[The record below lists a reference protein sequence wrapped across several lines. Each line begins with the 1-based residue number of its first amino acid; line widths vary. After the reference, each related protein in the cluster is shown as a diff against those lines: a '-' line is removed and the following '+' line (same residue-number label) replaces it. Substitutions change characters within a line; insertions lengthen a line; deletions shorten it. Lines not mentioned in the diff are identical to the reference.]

1 MSTEVKQPVAW
12 ELCGKLR
19 EFVGLRPNMQREEW
33 EHKFSNFWPHSFKD
47 LSQPEARLEMFDTLS
62 GDGFVQR
69 HYASE
74 LDAFKANNEGWRA
87 KIADINFVC
96 SAFPICDVGLCH
108 HKSIGHRKGYEDKNG
123 RPVSSHSVRS
133 FFAHRGQ
140 LSQRLSEIHKADL
153 EQKNHDTAVDMMI
166 GHLLS
171 HKAGFYIT
179 DRCPKCKKEF
189 EALRI
194 SGPADY
200 KPKNKEY
207 DERGVLRFEYDIGVI
222 GADDSLI
229 AIFEALNTHK
239 MGADKRAYANE
250 KGYPWIEYSVPAM
263 LTKERKGVHHRGEWL
278 ALETLPLKI
287 THSGPSNCNA
297 CAAELERERAAEER
311 RQRLRRR
318 INDGEEARHRTIREI
333 VEPAERELDRI
344 TQKLGNMWLGFS
356 TTGHDRMEVQLANAE
371 IWAREI
377 QSQLCEAEQVVSQL
391 NAIENEVDA
400 ELAPRKDISFCSK
413 TGLELSTEF
422 NERVVRGFRGLSA
435 RIDRINSN
443 CGELLAFIDMKRQE
457 LNSLLESIESCGHLA
472 NFDDF
477 G

>member
-1 MSTEVKQPVAW
+1 MSNEVKQPVAW

-33 EHKFSNFWPHSFKD
+33 EHKFSNFWPDSFKD
-47 LSQPEARLEMFDTLS
+47 LSQPDTRLEMFDTLS
-62 GDGFVQR
+62 GNGLVQR

-96 SAFPICDVGLCH
+96 SAFPICDVGVCH

-123 RPVSSHSVRS
+123 RPVSSHPVRS

-153 EQKNHDTAVDMMI
+153 EQKNHDTAIDMMI
-166 GHLLS
+166 GRLLS

-194 SGPADY
+194 SGPADP
-200 KPKNKEY
+200 KPKHKEY
-207 DERGVLRFEYDIGVI
+207 DEQGVLRFEYDIGLI
-222 GADDSLI
+222 GTDDKLI

-239 MGADKRAYANE
+239 MGPGKRAYANE
-250 KGYPWIEYSVPAM
+250 KAYPWIEYSVPAM
-263 LTKERKGVHHRGEWL
+263 LAKGWKGGVHSRPGGWL
-278 ALETLPLKI
+278 ALEALALKI
-287 THSGPSNCNA
+287 THSGASHCDA
-297 CAAELERERAAEER
+297 CAAELERERAAENRRER
-311 RQRLRRR
+311 IRKR
-318 INDGEEARHRTIREI
+318 INEGEESRRRTIREI
-333 VEPAERELDRI
+333 VEPADRELDQI
-344 TQKLGNMWLGFS
+344 TQRLENMWLGFS
-356 TTGHDRMEVQLANAE
+356 TASYDKTEIQLANAE
-371 IWAREI
+371 ISVREI
-377 QSQLCEAEQVVSQL
+377 QSQLCEAEQVVTQL
-391 NAIENEVDA
+391 HAIENEVDA
-400 ELAPRKDISFCSK
+400 ELASRKDKSFCSK

-422 NERVVRGFRGLSA
+422 NEMVISGFKGLSA
-435 RIDRINSN
+435 RIDRVNSN
-443 CGELLAFIDMKRQE
+443 CGELLALIDMKRQE
-457 LNSLLESIESCGHLA
+457 LSSFLEAIALDSHLA
-472 NFDDF
+472 